1 MVVDESFLVSA
12 SEDGLDVSGLLD
24 FSSTFNDLLLNEFNT
39 VVLKVPL
46 SKKSSIN
53 LNDTTLDQSVGSDEF
68 VVGGVVDDTD
78 DLGLS
83 GDLFRSPGE
92 VSGVESEGLEFVV
105 SSSNS
110 VSSDGLFT
118 DLGESGRTTRFVLLL
133 LLVDGHTT
141 TGKSS
146 LVSRVSGDTHYV

>member
-1 MVVDESFLVSA
+1 VGVDESVFISA
-12 SEDGLDVSGLLD
+12 SNDGFNVSGLLD
-24 FSSTFNDLLLNEFNT
+24 LFTFDGLLLAEFNT
-39 VVLKVPL
+39 VVSDVPL
-46 SKKSSIN
+46 SEGSGVD
-53 LNDTTLDQSVGSDEF
+53 LDDAALDQSVGSDEF
-68 VVGGVVDDTD
+68 VVGGVVDDHD

-92 VSGVESEGLEFVV
+92 VTSIESEGLEFVV
-105 SSSNS
+105 SSSHS
-110 VSSDGLFT
+110 VSSDGLFA
-118 DLGESGRTTRFVLLL
+118 DLGEGGRTTRFVLLL

>member
-1 MVVDESFLVSA
+1 VVVDESFLVSA

-24 FSSTFNDLLLNEFNT
+24 FSSTFNDLLLGEFNT
-39 VVLKVPL
+39 VVLEVPL
-46 SKKSSIN
+46 SERSSID
-53 LNDTTLDQSVGSDEF
+53 LDDTALDQSVGSDEF

>member
-1 MVVDESFLVSA
+1 VVVNESFLVSA
-12 SEDGLDVSGLLD
+12 SDDGLDVSRLLD
-24 FSSTFNDLLLNEFNT
+24 FRSTFDDLLLGEFNT
-39 VVLKVPL
+39 VMLKVPL
-46 SKKSSIN
+46 SERSSID
-53 LNDTTLDQSVGSDEF
+53 LDDTALGQSVGSDEF

-146 LVSRVSGDTHYV
+146 LVSRVSGDTHCV